1 MPTPVAPPTKIMII
15 RHAEKPDETVGGE
28 KNPDLSPEERKEAA
42 QVIGTAS
49 VKYFDLSQNRTST
62 LVFEWDKA
70 LNFDGNTA
78 PYLLYTYARI
88 KSILRKASDM
98 NKTFDNEGKIVFTQ
112 KIERTVAVMLTH
124 FPNIVLKAAE
134 NYTPNFI
141 ADYLFA
147 LAQNFN
153 SFYNSLQVL
162 KAEDN
167 IMKSRMMLCERT
179 SRVIKAGLDLL
190 GIKTVERM

>member
-1 MPTPVAPPTKIMII
+1 
-15 RHAEKPDETVGGE
+15 
-28 KNPDLSPEERKEAA
+28 
-42 QVIGTAS
+42 
-49 VKYFDLSQNRTST
+49 
-62 LVFEWDKA
+62 
-70 LNFDGNTA
+70 
-78 PYLLYTYARI
+78 
-88 KSILRKASDM
+88 
-98 NKTFDNEGKIVFTQ
+98 
-112 KIERTVAVMLTH
+112 MLTR

-141 ADYLFA
+141 ADYLFE

-162 KAEDN
+162 KAEEH